1 MTTTT
6 TPTTAPP
13 TTVQLSGLFEPYSII
28 KSPLT
33 TEKSIRK
40 IEAENTL
47 VFLVD
52 PQATK
57 PEIKKAVETLF
68 KVKVKTVNTHHLF
81 AKGKRAYVHL
91 AAGSSAA
98 DVSTDLGMI

>member
-1 MTTTT
+1 MT
-6 TPTTAPP
+6 
-13 TTVQLSGLFEPYSII
+13 EPSFDPYAII
-28 KSPLT
+28 KAPLT

-47 VFLVD
+47 VFRVD

-57 PEIKKAVETLF
+57 PDIKKAVEILF
-68 KVKVKTVNTHHLF
+68 KVKVKQVNVHHLF
-81 AKGKRAYVHL
+81 AKGKRAYVRL

-98 DVSTDLGMI
+98 DVSADLGMI